1 MHNKKVIPFP
11 DKDFS
16 ITFPEVASQ
25 HLDQDEEFCYLHT
38 GESKRRIRFHDYGEI
53 YNIPGLYEYLFYEKL
68 ECQSPSILGT
78 LLDHEVSRQG
88 KEMKDLCVLDV
99 GAGNGIMG
107 EVLSEAGVREIVGV
121 DILPEAAE
129 AAERDRPGLYDAYYS
144 VDLLNPPEEVHQDL
158 ESREFNCLTMV
169 AAMGFGDISPDVFA
183 KAYNLIEDG
192 GFVTFNLKENYLDEQ
207 DQSGFSEL
215 IQRMTDEQ
223 FDSHLKVKYVHRLSV
238 TGDPLYYTGIIG
250 QKRSHLPVQ

>member
-1 MHNKKVIPFP
+1 MRNKKVIPFP

-16 ITFPEVASQ
+16 VTFPEAASQ

-88 KEMKDLCVLDV
+88 KEMKDLCVLDM

-107 EVLSEAGVREIVGV
+107 EVLS
-121 DILPEAAE
+121 
-129 AAERDRPGLYDAYYS
+129 
-144 VDLLNPPEEVHQDL
+144 
-158 ESREFNCLTMV
+158 
-169 AAMGFGDISPDVFA
+169 
-183 KAYNLIEDG
+183 
-192 GFVTFNLKENYLDEQ
+192 
-207 DQSGFSEL
+207 
-215 IQRMTDEQ
+215 
-223 FDSHLKVKYVHRLSV
+223 
-238 TGDPLYYTGIIG
+238 
-250 QKRSHLPVQ
+250 

>member
-1 MHNKKVIPFP
+1 M
-11 DKDFS
+11 
-16 ITFPEVASQ
+16 
-25 HLDQDEEFCYLHT
+25 
-38 GESKRRIRFHDYGEI
+38 
-53 YNIPGLYEYLFYEKL
+53 
-68 ECQSPSILGT
+68 
-78 LLDHEVSRQG
+78 
-88 KEMKDLCVLDV
+88 
-99 GAGNGIMG
+99 
-107 EVLSEAGVREIVGV
+107 REIVGV

-183 KAYNLIEDG
+183 TAYNLIEDG
-192 GFVTFNLKENYLDEQ
+192 GFVTFNLKENYLDER

-223 FDSHLKVKYVHRLSV
+223 FDPHLEVKYVHRLSV
-238 TGDPLYYTGIIG
+238 AGDPLYYTGIIG
-250 QKRSHLPVQ
+250 QKLADVPVQ